1 MEIVKNNIYFS
12 YILLGSMYF
21 ISKVFGYVLSVVCL
35 TGLLLGLITAVITIM
50 IGFASFK
57 EYNRK
62 ISQSVAHW
70 LAFIGPIII
79 IIIYTPL
86 HMMMRLGI
94 SVFQF
99 SSGKLIILI
108 IFQCLAITQIIL
120 AVLMFRNLI
129 LKGGDKK

>member
-1 MEIVKNNIYFS
+1 MKIVKNNIYFS

-79 IIIYTPL
+79 IIYTPL

-108 IFQCLAITQIIL
+108 IFECLAITQIIL

>member
-108 IFQCLAITQIIL
+108 IFECLAITQIIL